1 MNYYCLGLFRIDS
14 ESGRLIVT
22 RSLDREKKDLYNLKI
37 KSENL
42 IHRRVG
48 RDVSSQVS
56 DANYHLAFDE
66 TLVVVNVHDEND
78 NPPVF
83 ENKGR
88 PIVAAIPLEA
98 SFGYQVV
105 KLTVRL
111 IDSFKRLFIQLIAN
125 SGKRC

>member
-1 MNYYCLGLFRIDS
+1 MFRIDS

-22 RSLDREKKDLYNLKI
+22 RSLDREKKDSYNLKI
-37 KSENL
+37 KSENI

-48 RDVSSQVS
+48 RDVSSQSV
-56 DANYHLAFDE
+56 DANANYRLAFDE
-66 TLVVVNVHDEND
+66 TLVVINVHDEND

-105 KLTVRL
+105 KLTV
-111 IDSFKRLFIQLIAN
+111 SSVF
-125 SGKRC
+125 